1 MLVINGFTRF
11 GMVEG
16 LGDEE
21 IPWWLAPYVR
31 DAAALARSSAVLE
44 ARNNAATEKLT
55 SLARRISEIAAV
67 ARVAAHMKGNE
78 GFATGVNSALTAE
91 IDEFCGT
98 PPHPHRLN
106 QAALAVAL
114 IASSLEANDPA
125 KAALVAQADRL
136 QGLRGQQ
143 TVATAA

>member
-1 MLVINGFTRF
+1 MLFVNGFTRF

-44 ARNNAATEKLT
+44 TKNNAAAGR
-55 SLARRISEIAAV
+55 LARRISEIAGV

-78 GFATGVNSALTAE
+78 GLVGGVNSALTTE

-98 PPHPHRLN
+98 PPRPHHLN
-106 QAALAVAL
+106 QAILAVAL

-125 KAALVAQADRL
+125 KAVLVAQADRL
-136 QGLRGQQ
+136 QGLKGQQ
-143 TVATAA
+143 SVATAA

>member
-1 MLVINGFTRF
+1 MLFINGFTRF

-21 IPWWLAPYVR
+21 IPWWIAPYVR

-44 ARNNAATEKLT
+44 TKNNAAAER
-55 SLARRISEIAAV
+55 LARRITEIAGV

-78 GFATGVNSALTAE
+78 GLAGGVNSALAAE

-106 QAALAVAL
+106 EAALAVAL
-114 IASSLEANDPA
+114 IASSLEAGDPA

-136 QGLRGQQ
+136 QGLKGQH

>member
-1 MLVINGFTRF
+1 MFVINGFTRR
-11 GMVEG
+11 MVEG

-21 IPWWLAPYVR
+21 VPGWLAPHVR
-31 DAAALARSSAVLE
+31 DFAALARSSAVLE
-44 ARNNAATEKLT
+44 AKNNAALQR
-55 SLARRISEIAAV
+55 LAQRIGEIAGV

-78 GFATGVNSALTAE
+78 GLAGGVNSALAAE

-98 PPHPHRLN
+98 PPHPHRLD

-136 QGLRGQQ
+136 QGLRGHQS
-143 TVATAA
+143 VATAA

>member
-1 MLVINGFTRF
+1 MLRINGFTHF

-21 IPWWLAPYVR
+21 IPFWLAPYVHN
-31 DAAALARSSAVLE
+31 AAALARSSAVLE
-44 ARNNAATEKLT
+44 AKTNAAAQR
-55 SLARRISEIAAV
+55 LARRISEIAGV

-78 GFATGVNSALTAE
+78 GFAGGVNSALTAE

-98 PPHPHRLN
+98 PPRRHHLE
-106 QAALAVAL
+106 QAALAVSL

-136 QGLRGQQ
+136 QGIKGQQ
-143 TVATAA
+143 SVATAA